1 MSAIFKWV
9 FVRLHAYDGPM
20 TERRVTSNSRARQF
34 VEVGGIE
41 LTLGGLWL
49 LASLQAVLSEQFS
62 GMYFLVDLLAFVA
75 LGLGTRTLAFGLG
88 SMVLALV
95 VALLLPPGVHGYVGV
110 FAFIMVITFVRRHRL
125 WLAFGLTVITLVVG
139 TWLSF
144 RASDEVSLGEAMVA
158 WFLAALIAW
167 ALSIGSRAQAQLSVL
182 NEREKYVRERVDF
195 AWDLHDFVARD
206 LTIIS
211 MRVDSAI
218 ARGGADVEE
227 LQLIAEHSRA
237 ANKFLRETA
246 KQFGDSGLPSQHRAV
261 TIASAVETAKAELA
275 ATGRSLAVNH
285 DCPAI
290 PRMVDAVGGRILLE
304 ALHNAVKHGSGPVT
318 VTCANEGDELE
329 IVVRNQLSSRSVARA
344 SRGMGLAAMR
354 QRATMF
360 GGTLVAGPLDAEW
373 VSTIRLP
380 YDEHTSRG
388 NLP

>member
-1 MSAIFKWV
+1 MLTWD
-9 FVRLHAYDGPM
+9 FVGFRSYDESM
-20 TERRVTSNSRARQF
+20 IERRVTSNSRARQF

-49 LASLQAVLSEQFS
+49 LASLFAVMSGQFS
-62 GMYFLVDLLAFVA
+62 GLYFLADLLAFVA

-88 SMVLALV
+88 GMVLALTM
-95 VALLLPPGVHGYVGV
+95 ALLLPPGVHGYVGV

-125 WLAFGLTVITLVVG
+125 WLALGLSLATLAVG
-139 TWLSF
+139 TWLSY
-144 RASDEVSLGEAMVA
+144 RASDEVNLGEAMVA
-158 WFLAALIAW
+158 WFLAAMIAW
-167 ALSIGSRAQAQLSVL
+167 ALSLGSRAQAQLSAF
-182 NEREKYVRERVDF
+182 NEREKHVRDRVDF

-218 ARGGADVEE
+218 ARGGATVEE

-261 TIASAVETAKAELA
+261 TIASAIETTRAELESS
-275 ATGRSLAVNH
+275 GRELVLPGE
-285 DCPAI
+285 CPDY

-304 ALHNAVKHGSGPVT
+304 ALHNAVKHGTGPIT
-318 VTCANEGDELE
+318 VTCEADGDELE
-329 IVVRNQLSSRSVARA
+329 LVVRNPLSGRAGARA

-360 GGTLVAGPLDAEW
+360 GGTLVAGPLDGEW

-380 YDEHTSRG
+380 FDEHTIRG
-388 NLP
+388 INQ